1 MKQISDG
8 IRTIHDFPKPG
19 IEFKDITTLLSDG
32 ELFRMTTDAFAERY
46 KDQRIDMVVGV
57 EARGF
62 IFASALAYALGAG
75 TCLVRKPG
83 KLPHTVHRESYEL
96 EYGTD
101 SVEIHQDAFE
111 PGQRIIVIDDI
122 LATGGTVDATAKLIS
137 NNFEVEIIEL
147 AFLLELGFL
156 KGREKLGNHQVFALV
171 EA

>member
-8 IRTIHDFPKPG
+8 IRTISDFPKPG

-46 KDQRIDMVVGV
+46 KDERIDMVVGV

-111 PGQRIIVIDDI
+111 PGQRIVVIDDI
-122 LATGGTVDATAKLIS
+122 LATGGTVGATAKLID
-137 NNFEVEIIEL
+137 NNFDVEIVEL

-156 KGREKLGNHQVFALV
+156 NGREKLGNHKVFSLV
-171 EA
+171 EC

>member
-8 IRTIHDFPKPG
+8 IRTISDFPKPG

-46 KDQRIDMVVGV
+46 KDECIDMVVGV

-62 IFASALAYALGAG
+62 IFASALAYVLGAG

-122 LATGGTVDATAKLIS
+122 LATGGTVGATAKLID
-137 NNFEVEIIEL
+137 NNFDVEIIEL

-156 KGREKLGNHQVFALV
+156 NGREKLGNHKVFSLV
-171 EA
+171 ES

>member
-1 MKQISDG
+1 MKKISDG
-8 IRTIHDFPKPG
+8 IRTITDFPKPG

-32 ELFRMTTDAFAERY
+32 ELFRMTIDAFAERY
-46 KDQRIDMVVGV
+46 RNERIDMVVGV

-62 IFASALAYALGAG
+62 IFASALAYVLGAG

-122 LATGGTVDATAKLIS
+122 LATGGTVGATAKLIDK
-137 NNFEVEIIEL
+137 NFDAEIVEL

-156 KGREKLGNHQVFALV
+156 NGREKLGNHKVFSLIKS
-171 EA
+171 